1 MWHEARKHEKK
12 IRVMIVDYRRRAERR
27 REFYEKFKADP
38 TQFIQIHGRPSKIYM
53 DSQITA
59 AANNSLLVIVL

>member
-38 TQFIQIHGRPSKIYM
+38 AQFIQLHGRPCKIYM

-59 AANNSLLVIVL
+59 AAENSL